1 METIEEKKDGANGE
15 IAAST
20 SQTQAEEAA
29 SFDVSGSSAAV
40 RNLAVANTEK
50 KVKFFSTKNMVRL
63 AVFTALSYVLYMF
76 VKTPLPIF
84 APWLDLQISDL
95 PALMAAFMT
104 GPAGGAVVIVLKC
117 IMKLPFTS
125 TAFVGELA
133 DILMGLAFVLPPAFI
148 YKKFRTRKGALL
160 GLVVGAAF
168 CTAVSALINAVVLVP
183 FYVELYCHGDEQML
197 VGMLSGLFPSITWE
211 TFMGYYIGLSVVPF
225 NLLRCALVGF
235 LTFMLYKHTEKLFT
249 ALTPKKKVDAK

>member
-1 METIEEKKDGANGE
+1 MESFEEQNEKEVEEVAASVTSDGSPAAVKNLAAVSAEKKA
-15 IAAST
+15 
-20 SQTQAEEAA
+20 
-29 SFDVSGSSAAV
+29 
-40 RNLAVANTEK
+40 
-50 KVKFFSTKNMVRL
+50 KFFSTKNIVRL

-84 APWLDLQISDL
+84 APWLELQISDL

-104 GPAGGAVVIVLKC
+104 GPIGGAVVILLKC
-117 IMKLPFTS
+117 LLKMPFTS

-133 DILMGLAFVLPPAFI
+133 DIFMGLAFVLPPAFI
-148 YKKFRTRKGALL
+148 YKKYHTRKGALV
-160 GLVVGAAF
+160 GLIVGAAV
-168 CTAVSALINAVVLVP
+168 CTAASAVINAVVLVP

-197 VGMLSGLFPSITWE
+197 VGMLSGLFPSITWD

-235 LTFMLYKHTEKLFT
+235 LTFLLYKHTERLFT
-249 ALTPKKKVDAK
+249 ALTPKRKASAK